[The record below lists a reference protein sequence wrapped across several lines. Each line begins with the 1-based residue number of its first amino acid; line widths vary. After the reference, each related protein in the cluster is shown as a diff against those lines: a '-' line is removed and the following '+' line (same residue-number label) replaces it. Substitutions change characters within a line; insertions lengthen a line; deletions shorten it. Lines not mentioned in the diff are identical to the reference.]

1 MNTPLDLNKLIA
13 TVEDLK
19 NHWVGK
25 YLTKAFVSC
34 YRGKKSPIDLQLFNS
49 LDTDNRELFIQILNM
64 RSHHGWNCENL
75 YQTEQILKKLVGIK

>member
-1 MNTPLDLNKLIA
+1 MATALDLNQLIA
-13 TVEDLK
+13 AVKELK

-49 LDTDNRELFIQILNM
+49 LDVHNRELFIQILNM
-64 RSHHGWNCENL
+64 RSYPGWSCENL
-75 YQTEQILKKLVGIK
+75 YTTELILKKLVGIK